1 MSLLTAVLPLMKN
14 ELRTARCDSIS
25 LGLTVAASAT
35 DVAIQK
41 NIFESDMATL
51 ITPNEE
57 MEDIIKIQ
65 KENKSLE

>member
-1 MSLLTAVLPLMKN
+1 MTAVLPLMKN

-35 DVAIQK
+35 DVAFQK

>member
-1 MSLLTAVLPLMKN
+1 MTAVLPLMKN

-57 MEDIIKIQ
+57 MEVIIKIQ

>member
-1 MSLLTAVLPLMKN
+1 MTAVLPLIKN
-14 ELRTARCDSIS
+14 ELKTARCNSIS

-35 DVAIQK
+35 EVVIQK
-41 NIFESDMATL
+41 NIFESDTATL
-51 ITPNEE
+51 ITTNEE

>member
-1 MSLLTAVLPLMKN
+1 MTTVLPLMKN

>member
-1 MSLLTAVLPLMKN
+1 MTAVLPLMKN

-25 LGLTVAASAT
+25 LVLTVAASAT

>member
-1 MSLLTAVLPLMKN
+1 MTAVLPLMKN

-25 LGLTVAASAT
+25 LGLTVAASTT

>member
-1 MSLLTAVLPLMKN
+1 MTAVLPLMKN

>member
-1 MSLLTAVLPLMKN
+1 MTAVLPLMKN
-14 ELRTARCDSIS
+14 ELRTARYDSIS

>member
-1 MSLLTAVLPLMKN
+1 MTAVLPLMKN

-35 DVAIQK
+35 DVAIRK

>member
-1 MSLLTAVLPLMKN
+1 MTAVLPLMKN

-25 LGLTVAASAT
+25 LGLTLAASAT